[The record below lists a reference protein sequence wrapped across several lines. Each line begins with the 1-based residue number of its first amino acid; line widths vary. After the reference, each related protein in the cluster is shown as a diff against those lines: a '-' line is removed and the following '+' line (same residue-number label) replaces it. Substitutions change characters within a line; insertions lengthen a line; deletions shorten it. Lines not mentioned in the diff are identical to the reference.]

1 MKRIFFRDQ
10 RGQAMVELAL
20 VLPILLVLFMV
31 VVEFGRVFH
40 AYLIITNAS
49 REGARIAVVG
59 KSDVD
64 ITARVG
70 ETASELD
77 STKLQAIVTPIPS
90 DRKTGELC
98 TVEVKYQVLLAFPL
112 FEKFL
117 PNPLPIAS
125 STTMRVE

>member
-1 MKRIFFRDQ
+1 MKRIFLRDQ

-31 VVEFGRVFH
+31 VVEFGIVFH
-40 AYLIITNAS
+40 DYLIITNAS

-59 KSDVD
+59 KSDID

-70 ETASELD
+70 ETASDLD
-77 STKLQAIVTPIPS
+77 STRLQAVVKPIPA

-98 TVEVKYQVLLAFPL
+98 TVEVKYDVLLAFP
-112 FEKFL
+112 FFGRFL

>member
-1 MKRIFFRDQ
+1 MKKIFFRDQ

-49 REGARIAVVG
+49 REGARVAVVG
-59 KSDVD
+59 KSDED
-64 ITARVG
+64 ITARVD
-70 ETASELD
+70 ETAAELD
-77 STKLQAIVTPIPS
+77 SARLAATVSPEPAL
-90 DRKTGELC
+90 RKTGELC
-98 TVEVKYQVLLAFPL
+98 TVEVSYSVSLVFPP
-112 FEKFL
+112 FGTIL